1 MNKSTTAV
9 AALVAATAFGTA
21 GIANAATVTHKTTIK
36 KVTHT
41 TTSNVVGVNPITSVL
56 SGLVTKGTITQAQSD
71 AIVAALNAARAG
83 QPAPTINGG
92 QELGGPRGAGIAKD
106 QSVILSTLGI
116 TAETLQADRAAGQS
130 LATIAGSKT
139 QALINAL
146 VAAET
151 TQINAQ
157 VTAGRITQAQA
168 TQMIS
173 GLLTHVTAQ
182 VNAVPGKGFGGM
194 RNHGAPLAPG
204 TPAPGNN

>member
-130 LATIAGSKT
+130 LATIAGTKT

>member
-21 GIANAATVTHKTTIK
+21 GIANAATVTHRTTIK
-36 KVTHT
+36 KIT
-41 TTSNVVGVNPITSVL
+41 TTNTSYVNGMNPITTTL

-71 AIVAALNAARAG
+71 AIVAALNAARAA

-92 QELGGPRGAGIAKD
+92 QGLGGPRGAGIAKD